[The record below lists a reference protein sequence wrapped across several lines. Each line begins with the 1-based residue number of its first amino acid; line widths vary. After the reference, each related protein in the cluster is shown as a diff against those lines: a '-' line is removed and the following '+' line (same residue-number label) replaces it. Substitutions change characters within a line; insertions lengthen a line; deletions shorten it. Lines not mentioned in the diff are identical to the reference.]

1 MERKPETG
9 KTTWSPDVFAKAWH
23 FASLCHAGQT
33 YAGSE
38 EGQSFDYLTH
48 VGSVAVEL
56 IWALQTTS
64 DADGDL
70 AVQCAVLHDVI
81 EDTDATY
88 ALVAENFGRTVADGV
103 MALSKDPTLPTKA
116 EQMAD
121 SLRRIRE
128 QPREIWMVK
137 MADRIVNLD
146 PPPYYWDDAKIEAY
160 RQEAIVI
167 HDALYAASEVLA
179 DRLQK
184 KIKDYQRF
192 LTKS

>member
-1 MERKPETG
+1 MSN
-9 KTTWSPDVFAKAWH
+9 WSPDVFARAWH
-23 FASLCHAGQT
+23 FASLHHAGQT
-33 YAGSE
+33 YAGPV
-38 EGQSFDYLTH
+38 EGVSFDYLTH

-56 IWALQTTS
+56 IWALQTTP

-70 AVQCAVLHDVI
+70 AVQCAVLHDLI

-88 ALVAENFGRTVADGV
+88 DLVAENFGRAVADGV
-103 MALSKDPTLPTKA
+103 MALSKDPTLPKI

-121 SLRRIRE
+121 SLRRIRK

-137 MADRIVNLD
+137 MADRIANLD

-167 HDALYAASEVLA
+167 YDALYTANAALA
-179 DRLQK
+179 NRLQE
-184 KIKDYQRF
+184 KIEQYKRF

>member
-1 MERKPETG
+1 MRRKPETG
-9 KTTWSPDVFAKAWH
+9 TTTWSPDVFAKAWH

-33 YAGSE
+33 YAGPE

-56 IWALQTTS
+56 IWALQTPNI
-64 DADGDL
+64 DGDL
-70 AVQCAVLHDVI
+70 AIQCAVLHDVI
-81 EDTDATY
+81 EDTDTTY
-88 ALVAENFGRTVADGV
+88 DLVAQNFGRAVADGV

-121 SLRRIRE
+121 SLRRIRQ

-146 PPPYYWDDAKIEAY
+146 PPPYYWDDTKIEAY

-167 HDALYAASEVLA
+167 HDALHAASETLA
-179 DRLQK
+179 GRLQK